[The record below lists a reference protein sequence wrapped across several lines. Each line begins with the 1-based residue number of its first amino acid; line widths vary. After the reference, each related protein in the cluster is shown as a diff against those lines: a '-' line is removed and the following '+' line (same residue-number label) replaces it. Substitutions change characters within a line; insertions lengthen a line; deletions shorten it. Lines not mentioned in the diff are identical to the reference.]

1 MSTPSKPRGPFPA
14 QGQLLIPLLE
24 EIAAAGGEATTP
36 ELCDRLA
43 ERVGLTP
50 EAREARVP
58 VDSGRR
64 SVNAWDRHAR
74 WVLQRAKLLDL
85 ARAPSHAVWALTGPG
100 DRALRNARPGV
111 LVIVWETSQGVALW
125 GDAHAAAGIV
135 EDGSIDLLVTSPPY
149 PLGTVRKPHESQLQ
163 ERRHVDWLLG
173 ICERWKPKIADTG
186 SLVLNVANTWIP
198 GMPAQNAWVE
208 RLAIR
213 LLDEL
218 GFFRAQEAFWNNPAA
233 LPSPAEWVTVR
244 RQRVKPEVEHLL
256 WFVKDP
262 GRAKSDNR
270 RVLVGY
276 SASMRR
282 RLAEGGERGATRP
295 SGHAL
300 AHGAFGVDRGGAI
313 PGNLVRVANTESGSL
328 YQRLCQDARL
338 PVHPARFP
346 LALPQRFI
354 QLTTEPNDL
363 VADCFAGSGTVAE
376 AAERLGR
383 RWIVCDL
390 SLTYLAGSAFRLHEA
405 PGFRSHVEGVTG
417 LPSLLPTQTNLF
429 AA

>member
-1 MSTPSKPRGPFPA
+1 MSTPLKPRGPFPA

-58 VDSGRR
+58 IDSGRR
-64 SVNAWDRHAR
+64 SVNGWDRWVR
-74 WVLQRAKLLDL
+74 WTQQRAKLLDL
-85 ARAPSHAVWALTGPG
+85 AHAPSHAVWALTGPG
-100 DRALRNARPGV
+100 DRLLRNARPGV
-111 LVIVWETSQGVALW
+111 LVILYETDLGSVVW
-125 GDAHAAAGIV
+125 GDAYTAAGIV
-135 EDGSIDLLVTSPPY
+135 EDGSIDLVLTSPPY
-149 PLGTVRKPHESQLQ
+149 PLGTVRKPYESQLE

-173 ICERWKPKIADTG
+173 MCERWKPKIADTG

-198 GMPAQNAWVE
+198 GVPAQNAWVE
-208 RLAIR
+208 RLLLG

-218 GFFRAQEAFWNNPAA
+218 GFYRAQEAFWNNPAA

-256 WFVKDP
+256 WLVKDP
-262 GRAKSDNR
+262 HRAKSDNR
-270 RVLVGY
+270 KILVDY

-282 RLAEGGERGATRP
+282 RLAEGGERGRTRP
-295 SGHAL
+295 SGHSL
-300 AHGAFGVDRGGAI
+300 APGAFGDDRGGAI
-313 PGNLVRVANTESGSL
+313 PGNLVRAANTQSRSR
-328 YQRLCQDARL
+328 YQQRCHEAGL

-346 LALPQRFI
+346 RALAERFI
-354 QLTTEPNDL
+354 QLTTERGDL
-363 VADCFAGSGTVAE
+363 IADCFAGSGTVAE

-383 RWIVCDL
+383 RWILCDL